1 MKAIRR
7 FTVRTVL
14 PEQLQPLHELALN
27 LRWSW
32 HPETRDLFRSVDPE
46 VWAATGEDPV
56 RLLGEVPAA
65 RLAALAA
72 DRRFLRRLGDLADDL
87 REYLTGPRWYQT
99 QLEAGATP
107 PPAAIAYFS
116 PEYGIAATLP
126 QYSGGLGILAGDHLK
141 AASDLGVPI
150 IGVGLFYRHGYF
162 RQSLNRDGWQQ
173 ERYPLLDPDELAVS
187 LLRGPDGTPC
197 RVDLALPGGRTLA
210 AHVWKAE
217 VGRVPLLLLD
227 SDIEANSPAERDV
240 TDRLYG
246 GGSEHRLLQEMLL
259 GIGGVRAVRAY
270 CRLTGHPAP
279 EVFHTNEGHAGFLGV
294 ERIRELVAAGPAGTD
309 TAGLDFAAA
318 LESVRAGTL
327 FTTHTPV
334 PAGIDRFDRELV
346 ARHFGGDVALPGV
359 PVESV
364 LGLGAETWYG
374 GDPKLFNMAAM
385 GLRLAQRAN
394 GVSTL
399 HGEVS
404 RSMFNGLWPG
414 FDPAEVPIT
423 SVTNGVHA
431 ATWIDPA
438 VVRLGAAEIGADRA
452 EEAMTTGETQRW
464 TGLERIANTE
474 IWDLRRS
481 LRAQLV
487 DEARRRLRAS
497 WRQRGAGEAELGWVS
512 SVLDPDVLT
521 IGFARRVPSYKRLT
535 LMLRDPDRLRGL
547 LLHPTRP
554 VQIVVAGKA
563 HPADDGGKRLI
574 QQMVAFADDPTVRHR
589 IVFLPDY
596 DMAMA
601 RRLYPG
607 CDVWLNNPLRPLEA
621 CGTSGMKAALNGCLN
636 LSVLDGWWDEWYD
649 GQNGWAIPTADEAA
663 GVLDPESSEA
673 ERRDDI
679 EAAALYDL
687 IEEQVAGRF
696 YDRGTDGLPHRWI
709 AMVRH
714 TLVTLGPKVLA
725 GRMVREYVERL
736 YAPAALAE
744 RELRVELPPRAEG
757 RADVAS
763 EERQATDG
771 GESAGAKSVGTGF
784 ERLEASGRVTAA
796 RELALWKAKVRDGWP
811 AVRVE
816 HVEADCP
823 AEAQELGSSLALR
836 VQVALGALEPGDV
849 EVQAVSGRVDE
860 TDGISD
866 ASVLA
871 LKPVGGPD
879 LDGRTRY
886 EGSLELGRTGPF
898 GYTVRVLPAHPR
910 LASPAELGLVA
921 LPAES
926 AGMDAGL
933 LR

>member
-99 QLEAGATP
+99 RLEADATP

-187 LLRGPDGTPC
+187 LLREADGTPS
-197 RVDLALPGGRTLA
+197 RIDLALPGGRTLA
-210 AHVWKAE
+210 AHIWKAQ

-227 SDIEANSPAERDV
+227 SGIEANSPAERDV

-270 CRLTGHPAP
+270 CRLTRHPAP

-294 ERIRELVAAGPAGTD
+294 ERIRELVAAGPAAPD
-309 TAGLDFAAA
+309 DVGLDFAAA

-346 ARHFGGDVALPGV
+346 ARHFGGDAALPGV

-364 LGLGAETWYG
+364 LGLGAETWRG

-438 VVRLGAAEIGADRA
+438 VVRLGATEIGADRA

-464 TGLERIANTE
+464 TGLERIGNPE

-535 LMLRDPDRLRGL
+535 LMLRDPERLRAL

-601 RRLYPG
+601 QHLYPG

-649 GQNGWAIPTADEAA
+649 GQNGWAIPTADEGS

-687 IEEQVAGRF
+687 IEKQVAARF
-696 YDRGTDGLPHRWI
+696 YDRDTDGLPHRWI

-744 RELRVELPPRAEG
+744 RELRAELPPRAEG
-757 RADVAS
+757 
-763 EERQATDG
+763 G
-771 GESAGAKSVGTGF
+771 VGTGA
-784 ERLEASGRVTAA
+784 ECPEAGGRVTAA
-796 RELALWKAKVRDGWP
+796 RELALWKAKVREGWP
-811 AVRVE
+811 TVRVE

-836 VQVALGALEPGDV
+836 VQVALGSLEPGDV
-849 EVQAVSGRVDE
+849 EVQVVSGRVDE

-886 EGSLELGRTGPF
+886 EGSLELCRTGPF